1 MGRHSRAR
9 IFGGVVGALLLLTAC
24 GSDSGNGSAGDSDA
38 ATTAPAADTETTAP
52 TTSEGGGT
60 IAFSHPARSGD
71 FYAALKKGAED
82 AAAERGYELIESFS
96 DSSIESQI
104 EEVNT
109 WLAQGEI
116 DGITMYALDARAMA
130 PLVTAAQEQGVP
142 WIAYATPVDGADG
155 AVGFDDQQ
163 GAKAVGEAAAAWIN
177 ENLGGSA
184 KVVML
189 GDDTL
194 EVPRVRLDVAWETI
208 QELAPGAELVTRQDG
223 LLAPEALTTMQSLL
237 QSNPEINV
245 VLCASDDC
253 ALGVSQAYK
262 ASGLDTTN
270 VFVAGWDGSKAA
282 LQKVLEGDVIRA
294 VGAIDLVAVGR
305 ASVDNV
311 VNAIEGKEPTT
322 SSLPYVLITA
332 DNPEDAERLINAFPQ

>member
-1 MGRHSRAR
+1 MRLSSRA
-9 IFGGVVGALLLLTAC
+9 IVVGGVLSALLLASAC
-24 GSDSGNGSAGDSDA
+24 GSDSDNDAGSDA
-38 ATTAPAADTETTAP
+38 GSSPAATSPADETTPAGE
-52 TTSEGGGT
+52 SEGGGT

-71 FYAALKKGAED
+71 FYSALKKGAEE
-82 AAAERGYELIESFS
+82 AAADRGYELLESFS

-104 EEVNT
+104 AEVNT
-109 WLAQGEI
+109 WLAQDQI

-130 PLVTAAQEQGVP
+130 PLVQAAQDQGVP

-155 AVGFDDQQ
+155 AVGFDDEQ
-163 GAKAVGEAAAAWIN
+163 GAQAVGEEAARWIN
-177 ENLGGSA
+177 EQLGGEA
-184 KVVML
+184 KIAML

-194 EVPRVRLDVAWETI
+194 EVPRARLDIAWETI
-208 QELAPGAELVTRQDG
+208 QGLAPNAELVTRQDG
-223 LLAPEALTTMQSLL
+223 LLSPEALTTMQSLL
-237 QSNPEINV
+237 QSDPDINV

-282 LQKVLEGDVIRA
+282 IERVLAGDVIRA
-294 VGAIDLVAVGR
+294 VGAIDLIAVGR

-322 SSLPYVLITA
+322 SSLPYVLITP
-332 DNPEDAERLINAFPQ
+332 DTVEDAERLINAFP